1 MKFITTVTDITH
13 DDLVNL
19 LCTATYGSNYF
30 MCAIKKAD
38 YYGTELENPD
48 DCREDKWAK
57 VLLSCKPIIVRDY
70 YAEDDKDF
78 YGKLPHDYDLNRECM
93 NYTVTLDDIKKGL
106 ERIFREGGWGASY
119 VMDLVED
126 NGGFDLDEAESV
138 LQRIIFGQ
146 EIYG

>member
-1 MKFITTVTDITH
+1 
-13 DDLVNL
+13 
-19 LCTATYGSNYF
+19 
-30 MCAIKKAD
+30 
-38 YYGTELENPD
+38 
-48 DCREDKWAK
+48 
-57 VLLSCKPIIVRDY
+57 
-70 YAEDDKDF
+70 
-78 YGKLPHDYDLNRECM
+78 M

-138 LQRIIFGQ
+138 LQRIIFGE